1 MLAARDSLGEVA
13 VLAFGVG
20 ALMYYWVLYR
30 SRLVPRW
37 LSAWGLVAIA
47 SLMLSGV
54 LVMFGVIEPLSPPQV
69 VLALP
74 IFLQEM
80 VLAVWLIAKGFDSSA
95 IAAASAGRTS
105 SPQGAASGSPA

>member
-1 MLAARDSLGEVA
+1 MHIA
-13 VLAFGVG
+13 VLAFGLG
-20 ALMYYWVLYR
+20 ALMYYWVFYQ

-47 SLMLSGV
+47 SLMVSALF
-54 LVMFGVIEPLSPPQV
+54 MFRLIEPMSTTQV

-80 VLAVWLIAKGFDSSA
+80 VLAVWLIAKGFNRAA
-95 IAAASAGRTS
+95 IAPESASHPSGSRATTTT
-105 SPQGAASGSPA
+105 ASGSAA